1 MRVFLVLFYL
11 AAVVG
16 CNASVNKTQL
26 ASGVQNSDAAGT
38 GAIKTENENDVDRL
52 PPVITDPQ
60 KIKRLATGLA
70 ERGVP
75 EDLIQDVIRELTSE
89 RVSRKKF
96 ASKITDPVLIP
107 NPSGSPAAVLVTGAP
122 VIPSYSQSP
131 LPDTLLGNSNSNPLP
146 TGLPYDGLMTPLGH
160 IENDPQPSQAS
171 SEQRTA
177 WDFLSS
183 SLQELL
189 SPYGIVRGV
198 FNALCA

>member
-1 MRVFLVLFYL
+1 MRVFLIIFYL

-38 GAIKTENENDVDRL
+38 GAIKTENENDVERL

-70 ERGVP
+70 QRGVP

-89 RVSRKKF
+89 QVSRKKF
-96 ASKITDPVLIP
+96 TSKIVDINLPD
-107 NPSGSPAAVLVTGAP
+107 PSGSPVPFFSQTPGVLTHTPTPKPASVLDFANPT
-122 VIPSYSQSP
+122 PS
-131 LPDTLLGNSNSNPLP
+131 TNS
-146 TGLPYDGLMTPLGH
+146 
-160 IENDPQPSQAS
+160 IENLFA
-171 SEQRTA
+171 
-177 WDFLSS
+177 FLS
-183 SLQELL
+183 L
-189 SPYGIVRGV
+189 STQDRLATYNITASD

>member
-1 MRVFLVLFYL
+1 MRVFLIIFYL

-38 GAIKTENENDVDRL
+38 GAIKNENDVDRL

-60 KIKRLATGLA
+60 KINRLATGLA

-75 EDLIQDVIRELTSE
+75 KDLIEDVIRELTSE

-96 ASKITDPVLIP
+96 TSKIVDINFP
-107 NPSGSPAAVLVTGAP
+107 NPSGSPIPFFSQTPGGLNHPPTQEPEMVLDVGNTTTSAY
-122 VIPSYSQSP
+122 PSKI
-131 LPDTLLGNSNSNPLP
+131 LTF
-146 TGLPYDGLMTPLGH
+146 
-160 IENDPQPSQAS
+160 
-171 SEQRTA
+171 
-177 WDFLSS
+177 DFLSRS
-183 SLQELL
+183 IQERLAAYNITA
-189 SPYGIVRGV
+189 SA

>member
-1 MRVFLVLFYL
+1 MRVYLVFFYL

-26 ASGVQNSDAAGT
+26 ASGVQNSDT
-38 GAIKTENENDVDRL
+38 AIKTDNENDVDRL

-60 KIKRLATGLA
+60 KINRLATGLA

-75 EDLIQDVIRELTSE
+75 EDLIKVVIIELTSE

-96 ASKITDPVLIP
+96 ASKIVDIDLPTPSRLPDAVFVTV
-107 NPSGSPAAVLVTGAP
+107 NPIFPSFSPPSPLDTLSGFPSQNHLPESTKDGL
-122 VIPSYSQSP
+122 VIPLGP
-131 LPDTLLGNSNSNPLP
+131 FDTS
-146 TGLPYDGLMTPLGH
+146 
-160 IENDPQPSQAS
+160 PQPSQTS

-189 SPYGIVRGV
+189 SAYGIVRGV

>member
-1 MRVFLVLFYL
+1 MFPLEVSRMRVFLVFFYL

-16 CNASVNKTQL
+16 CKASVNKTQL
-26 ASGVQNSDAAGT
+26 ASGFQDSNSAGT
-38 GAIKTENENDVDRL
+38 EVINTDNENDVERL

-96 ASKITDPVLIP
+96 ASKITDPVTIA
-107 NPSGSPAAVLVTGAP
+107 NPSGSPVPFFSQEPGDLANPPTPTPVSVLDFGTAR
-122 VIPSYSQSP
+122 PSP
-131 LPDTLLGNSNSNPLP
+131 NPS
-146 TGLPYDGLMTPLGH
+146 
-160 IENDPQPSQAS
+160 EAS
-171 SEQRTA
+171 LFN
-177 WDFLSS
+177 FLSES
-183 SLQELL
+183 TQGRLAAYNISA
-189 SPYGIVRGV
+189 SD

>member
-1 MRVFLVLFYL
+1 MRVFLIFFYL

-38 GAIKTENENDVDRL
+38 GAIKNENDVDRL

-60 KIKRLATGLA
+60 KIKRLTTGLA

-96 ASKITDPVLIP
+96 ASKIVDINFP
-107 NPSGSPAAVLVTGAP
+107 NPSGSPVPFFSQIPGVLAHTPTPNPDRVLDFG
-122 VIPSYSQSP
+122 IP
-131 LPDTLLGNSNSNPLP
+131 
-146 TGLPYDGLMTPLGH
+146 TP
-160 IENDPQPSQAS
+160 
-171 SEQRTA
+171 
-177 WDFLSS
+177 S
-183 SLQELL
+183 SLPGETSFFDLL
-189 SPYGIVRGV
+189 FESTRSSLAAYNITASV

>member
-1 MRVFLVLFYL
+1 MRVYLVFFYL

-38 GAIKTENENDVDRL
+38 GSIKNENDVDRL

-70 ERGVP
+70 QRGVP

-89 RVSRKKF
+89 QVSRKKF
-96 ASKITDPVLIP
+96 TSKIVDINLP
-107 NPSGSPAAVLVTGAP
+107 NPSGSPVPFLSQTPGVLANTPTPKPASVLDFANPT
-122 VIPSYSQSP
+122 PS
-131 LPDTLLGNSNSNPLP
+131 TNS
-146 TGLPYDGLMTPLGH
+146 
-160 IENDPQPSQAS
+160 IENLFA
-171 SEQRTA
+171 
-177 WDFLSS
+177 FLS
-183 SLQELL
+183 L
-189 SPYGIVRGV
+189 STQDRLATYNITASD

>member
-1 MRVFLVLFYL
+1 MRVFLIIFYL

-38 GAIKTENENDVDRL
+38 GAIKNENDVDRL

-96 ASKITDPVLIP
+96 ASKIVDVTFP

-131 LPDTLLGNSNSNPLP
+131 PRDTLTGISNPNP
-146 TGLPYDGLMTPLGH
+146 SSTGYLNDGLERPLGPF
-160 IENDPQPSQAS
+160 DDSPQPSQAS

-183 SLQELL
+183 SLKELL

>member
-1 MRVFLVLFYL
+1 MRVFLIIFYL

-38 GAIKTENENDVDRL
+38 GAIKNEDDVDRL

-75 EDLIQDVIRELTSE
+75 GDLIQDVIRELTSE

-96 ASKITDPVLIP
+96 ASKITDPVTLA

-122 VIPSYSQSP
+122 VIPSYSQ
-131 LPDTLLGNSNSNPLP
+131 LPPRDTLPGNSIPNPLTNGP
-146 TGLPYDGLMTPLGH
+146 ANNGLETTLGPL
-160 IENDPQPSQAS
+160 ENAYQSSPES

-198 FNALCA
+198 FNALCD

>member
-1 MRVFLVLFYL
+1 MFPLEVSRMRVFLIFFYL

-38 GAIKTENENDVDRL
+38 GAIKNENDVDRL

-96 ASKITDPVLIP
+96 ASKITDPVTIA
-107 NPSGSPAAVLVTGAP
+107 NPSGSPVPFFSPEPGDLANPPTPIPDSVLDFG
-122 VIPSYSQSP
+122 
-131 LPDTLLGNSNSNPLP
+131 
-146 TGLPYDGLMTPLGH
+146 
-160 IENDPQPSQAS
+160 
-171 SEQRTA
+171 TA
-177 WDFLSS
+177 T
-183 SLQELL
+183 L
-189 SPYGIVRGV
+189 SPNPSETSFFDVLFRSTQGRLAAYNITASV

>member
-1 MRVFLVLFYL
+1 MFRLEVSRMRVFLIFFYL

-38 GAIKTENENDVDRL
+38 GAIKNEDDVDRL

-96 ASKITDPVLIP
+96 ASKIVDVTFP
-107 NPSGSPAAVLVTGAP
+107 NPSGSPVPFFSPEPGDLANPPTPIPDIVLDFGTATPSPNPSETSFFDVLSRSTQGRLAAYNIT
-122 VIPSYSQSP
+122 
-131 LPDTLLGNSNSNPLP
+131 
-146 TGLPYDGLMTPLGH
+146 
-160 IENDPQPSQAS
+160 AS
-171 SEQRTA
+171 
-177 WDFLSS
+177 D
-183 SLQELL
+183 
-189 SPYGIVRGV
+189 